1 MSDMSKLELLNVFV
15 NDRLTAA
22 AQDIFRAVKDTV
34 GEYQAECQAELLRSR
49 EENQRLRQ
57 LLNAAVQRLL
67 LRPESQSA
75 PSPLNGQTDWS
86 CEEGGALVKEEPTE
100 AGQCVCRSPLA
111 PVQVKTEREEP
122 VESGPRSSSEHE
134 SMNPADC
141 ESTNLVSCESTS
153 PVNCESTSPPENPP
167 SSRPLPLFSG
177 PGHALHKWHRCGEC
191 GKGFNF
197 ACQLE
202 VHMRWHTKEKPYCCA
217 VCRKSFTTVS
227 MLKRHHRIHTGE
239 KPFHCHVCGK
249 SFNQSA
255 HLNTHFRLHTR
266 EYPREYLRGH
276 ARGRRDIRDIRDR
289 ASRGATA
296 FCK

>member
-1 MSDMSKLELLNVFV
+1 MSDMTKLELLNAFL

-34 GEYQAECQAELLRSR
+34 TEYQAEYQAECQAELLRSR

-67 LRPESQSA
+67 LRPDPQSG
-75 PSPLNGQTDWS
+75 PSPLNGELQSQDWS
-86 CEEGGALVKEEPTE
+86 CVVEEVPLVKEEPSE
-100 AGQCVCRSPLA
+100 EERFVCGSPSV
-111 PVQVKTEREEP
+111 PVQVKSERDVP
-122 VESGPRSSSEHE
+122 AESRPQTPSVNNAS
-134 SMNPADC
+134 A
-141 ESTNLVSCESTS
+141 S
-153 PVNCESTSPPENPP
+153 PTHSAHSANSALPENPP
-167 SSRPLPLFSG
+167 SSRPLFSG
-177 PGHALHKWHRCGEC
+177 PAHGLHKWHRCGEC

-202 VHMRWHTKEKPYCCA
+202 VHTRWHTKEKPYCCA

-266 EYPREYLRGH
+266 ERELSRGLS
-276 ARGRRDIRDIRDR
+276 RGRRDFRDIRDR
-289 ASRGATA
+289 PNRGA
-296 FCK
+296 FCKS

>member
-1 MSDMSKLELLNVFV
+1 MSDMTKLELLNVFV

-34 GEYQAECQAELLRSR
+34 AEYQAEYQAECQAELLRSR
-49 EENQRLRQ
+49 QENQRLRQ

-67 LRPESQSA
+67 LRPEPQSA
-75 PSPLNGQTDWS
+75 QSPLNGELQRQDWS
-86 CEEGGALVKEEPTE
+86 CAVEEVPLVKEEPSE
-100 AGQCVCRSPLA
+100 EDHCGSPSA
-111 PVQVKTEREEP
+111 PVQVKTERDVP
-122 VESGPRSSSEHE
+122 VESRPRSPSACDAASPA
-134 SMNPADC
+134 NPALPD
-141 ESTNLVSCESTS
+141 
-153 PVNCESTSPPENPP
+153 NPP
-167 SSRPLPLFSG
+167 SSRSLPLFSG
-177 PGHALHKWHRCGEC
+177 PAHTLHKWHRCAEC

-266 EYPREYLRGH
+266 DYPREYARGH
-276 ARGRRDIRDIRDR
+276 ARGRRDIRDR